1 MNAATGRRTPLAALL
16 FASTLASLPAGAAA
30 EPAGSSAFAADL
42 AAAKKV
48 FEANLDAI
56 RRKDKDAYL
65 ACYLPEES
73 FARTGPDGMSVGFKE
88 FAAGVGTGWPD
99 SIEAEDMR
107 LTPVRP
113 GLVYGT
119 YRYRVRYGADEQSGL
134 SERFF
139 VSTPKGWKIAVSTA
153 FQALPG
159 VPPPPKALVGATLI
173 DGTGAPAIP
182 DAVVILRDGKIDC
195 AGSRA
200 SCPLPEEIDRLDLSG
215 QWITP
220 GLIDAHVHF
229 SQTGWADARPDAL
242 DVRDRHPYSDTIAD
256 LASHPER
263 FFRTQLCSGVTAVF
277 DVGGFAWSLGIPA
290 KAEDDSLAPRVVSA
304 GPLLTTIDHWLNVPG
319 ERQMIYLKDA
329 EAAREGVRYL
339 AARGSHAVKVWFIVD
354 ESRPFAELA
363 AVVRAAADEAAARK
377 LPLIVHAT
385 GLQEAKESLRDGATV
400 LVHSVTDLPVD
411 DEFLRLA
418 KEKNVIYVPTLTVG
432 SGYQRMFEAALAGK
446 APEIDDPNG
455 CIDPVT
461 RARIAETA
469 KVAPGRTAEQIATR
483 GRRNADR
490 EQIGAENLK
499 KVAAAGITIAMGTDA
514 GNPLT
519 LHGPSIYAEMEAM
532 EAAGMTPAEVLIS
545 ATRGGAK
552 ALGRSTEI
560 GTIEKGKL
568 ADLLI
573 VGADPT
579 AATRNLRQVRYVV
592 RGGVVR
598 PIGELSALATTA
610 P

>member
-1 MNAATGRRTPLAALL
+1 MNRAFGRRFQLAVLL
-16 FASTLASLPAGAAA
+16 LLLASPAAA
-30 EPAGSSAFAADL
+30 VEPAADSSADLTAAR
-42 AAAKKV
+42 KV
-48 FEANLDAI
+48 FEANLEAI

-73 FARTGPDGMSVGFKE
+73 FARTGPDGMAVGFAE

-99 SIEAEDMR
+99 KIEAEDIH

-119 YRYRVRYGADEQSGL
+119 YRYRVRYGTVEQSGL
-134 SERFF
+134 SERVFLA
-139 VSTPKGWKIAVSTA
+139 TPAGWKIAISTA

-173 DGTGAPAIP
+173 DGTGAASIA
-182 DAVVILRDGKIDC
+182 DSVVVLREGKIDC

-200 SCPLPEEIDRLDLSG
+200 ACPVPSGVDVLDVKG
-215 QWITP
+215 QWLTP

-242 DVRDRHPYSDTIAD
+242 DVRDRHTYAETIAD
-256 LASHPER
+256 LAAHPER
-263 FFRTQLCSGVTAVF
+263 FYRSQLCSGVTSVF
-277 DVGGFAWSLGIPA
+277 DVGGFPWTLDLSA
-290 KAEDDSLAPRVVSA
+290 KAEDDTLAPHVVAA
-304 GPLLTTIDHWLNVPG
+304 GPLLTTIDHWLNLPA
-319 ERQMIYLKDA
+319 ERQMIFLKDA
-329 EAAREGVRYL
+329 DAAREGVRWL
-339 AARGSHAVKVWFIVD
+339 AARGSRAVKIWFIVA
-354 ESRPFAELA
+354 EEERPFDEMA
-363 AVVRAAADEAAARK
+363 AVVRAAAEEAAAKK

-385 GLQEAKESLRDGATV
+385 GLKEAKEALRDGVAV

-411 DEFLRLA
+411 EEFLRLA
-418 KEKNVIYVPTLTVG
+418 KEKNVIYIPTLTVG
-432 SGYQRMFEAALAGK
+432 AGYQRMFEGALAGK
-446 APEIDDPNG
+446 APEIDDPNH
-455 CIDPVT
+455 CVDPVT
-461 RARIAETA
+461 RARVAETA
-469 KVAPGRTAEQIATR
+469 KVAPGRTAEQIRVR
-483 GRRNADR
+483 GERNAAR
-490 EQIGAENLK
+490 ERIGAENLT

-532 EAAGMTPAEVLIS
+532 QAAGMTPNDVLIS
-545 ATRGGAK
+545 ATRGGAR
-552 ALGRSTEI
+552 ALGRSAEI

-573 VGADPT
+573 VGADP
-579 AATRNLRQVRYVV
+579 AAAIRNLRQVRYVV
-592 RGGVVR
+592 RGGVIR
-598 PIGELSALATTA
+598 PIAELSALATTA